1 MAQATTEEDK
11 LLERFDAAK
20 MLRAQWES
28 DWEDAYEL
36 TLPKRKHEFT
46 DTINEGNSRTDR
58 IFDSTAVAAHLE
70 FASRMQAGTVPGD
83 SQWISLRAGSR
94 INPEDRED
102 FDRALADVVQGLF
115 EDLASSNFNTEANEM
130 FIELGIGTGPMIV
143 EDGGLDAPF
152 KFTAVPLTEVWLDEG
167 PFGGVDGVFR
177 RVRVRAKHV
186 PTRWPKAKLSDDLRK
201 IIKDDAER
209 KLTFIEL
216 TARDWQEKGT
226 ETYVRQIINLEQKE
240 IIVTEEFK
248 GAGSNPW
255 IVPRWA
261 VSAGE
266 VYGRGPVL
274 NALPDIRS
282 INLIKQMILE
292 NADFA
297 ISGLYL
303 YDDDGTINPTTI
315 DLTPGAM
322 VPRAAGSRGL
332 EPLQSASRFDVGEFI
347 LKDMQFN
354 IQRLLFS
361 ETLGRP
367 EGTPMTATEVAAR
380 TAELAQQIGSPF
392 GRIVVEFV
400 RPVIRRLLFLLQERG
415 ALKGLPGLG
424 GDVLKIDSI
433 SPLSRAAD
441 FEKISALDRFL
452 ELVAARLGPQTLQT
466 MVNPEET
473 VAELASLFG
482 VSPTVIHTED
492 ELRTNEA
499 ETEALAEDAARA
511 GVPPEQVVQAAQQG
525 VL

>member
-1 MAQATTEEDK
+1 MSKKTEEDE
-11 LLERFDAAK
+11 LLERFSAAK
-20 MLRAQWES
+20 VLRAQWES
-28 DWEDAYEL
+28 DWEDAYEY

-46 DTINEGNSRTDR
+46 DTFNEGETRTDR

-83 SQWISLRAGSR
+83 SQWISLKAGSR
-94 INPEDRED
+94 IDVESRED
-102 FDRALADVVQGLF
+102 FDRALSGVVDDLF

-130 FIELGIGTGPMIV
+130 FIELGIGTGPMII

-177 RVRVRAKHV
+177 RVRIKARHV
-186 PTRWPKAKLSDDLRK
+186 LTRWPKAKLSADMHKTISDDPTKR
-201 IIKDDAER
+201 
-209 KLTFIEL
+209 LTFIEL
-216 TARDWQEKGT
+216 TSRDWGERGT
-226 ETYVRQIINLEQKE
+226 ETYVRQLLNLEHHE
-240 IIVTEEFK
+240 IILTEVFK
-248 GAGSNPW
+248 GAGSKPW
-255 IVPRWA
+255 VVPRWA

-282 INLIKQMILE
+282 LNLIKQMILE

-322 VPRAAGSRGL
+322 VPRAPGSRGL
-332 EPLQSASRFDVGEFI
+332 EPLQSASRFDLGEFI
-347 LKDMQFN
+347 IKDMQFN

-380 TAELAQQIGSPF
+380 TSELAQQIGSPF

-400 RPVIRRLLFLLQERG
+400 RPVIRRLLFLLKERG
-415 ALKGLPGLG
+415 VLKGIPGLG
-424 GDVLKIDSI
+424 GDILKIDSI

-452 ELVAARLGPQTLQT
+452 ELVAVRLGSEALQL
-466 MVNPEET
+466 MVKTEET
-473 VAELASLFG
+473 VNELAKLFG
-482 VSPTVIHTED
+482 VTPVVVRSEA
-492 ELRTNEA
+492 ELKAQEA
-499 ETEALAEDAARA
+499 ETEAAVASAAEA
-511 GVPPEQVVQAAQQG
+511 GVPPEQIAQALQQG
-525 VL
+525 GT

>member
-1 MAQATTEEDK
+1 MAQKTKEDE
-11 LLERFDAAK
+11 LIERFDAAK
-20 MLRAQWES
+20 VLRAQWES
-28 DWEDAYEL
+28 DWEDAYEF

-46 DTINEGNSRTDR
+46 DTFNEGETRTDR

-83 SQWISLRAGSR
+83 SQWISLKAGSR
-94 INPEDRED
+94 IDPDDREE
-102 FDRALADVVQGLF
+102 FDRALAAVVSDLF
-115 EDLASSNFNTEANEM
+115 ESLASSNFNTEANEM

-186 PTRWPKAKLSDDLRK
+186 PVRWAKAKLSDDLRRV
-201 IIKDDAER
+201 IADDAER

-216 TARDWQEKGT
+216 TSRDWAEKGT
-226 ETYVRQIINLEQKE
+226 ETYVRQIMNLEHKE
-240 IIVTEEFK
+240 IIVTEEFT

-282 INLIKQMILE
+282 LNLIKQMILE

-303 YDDDGTINPTTI
+303 FDDDGTINPTTI
-315 DLTPGAM
+315 DLTPGAL
-322 VPRAAGSRGL
+322 VPRSPGSRGL

-347 LKDMQFN
+347 IKDMQFN
-354 IQRLLFS
+354 IQKLLFS

-380 TAELAQQIGSPF
+380 TSELAQQIGSPF

-400 RPVIRRLLFLLQERG
+400 RPVIRRLLFLLKDRG

-424 GDVLKIDSI
+424 GDILKIDSI

-452 ELVAARLGPQTLQT
+452 EVVAARLGPQALQA
-466 MVNPEET
+466 MVKTEET
-473 VAELASLFG
+473 VNELATLFG
-482 VSPTVIHTED
+482 VTPTVIRSES
-492 ELRTNEA
+492 ELRTQEA
-499 ETEALAEDAARA
+499 ETEAAAAGAAEA
-511 GVPPEQVVQAAQQG
+511 GVPPEQIAQVLQQG
-525 VL
+525 AP

>member
-1 MAQATTEEDK
+1 MAQKTKEDE

-20 MLRAQWES
+20 MLRSQWES
-28 DWEDAYEL
+28 DWEDAYEF

-46 DTINEGNSRTDR
+46 DTFNEGETRTDR

-83 SQWISLRAGSR
+83 SQWISLQAGSR
-94 INPEDRED
+94 IDPEDRED
-102 FDRALADVVQGLF
+102 FNRSLAIVVSDLF
-115 EDLASSNFNTEANEM
+115 DMLASSNFNTEANEM
-130 FIELGIGTGPMIV
+130 FIELGIGTGPIIV

-186 PTRWPKAKLSDDLRK
+186 PVRWSKAKLSDDLRRV
-201 IIKDDAER
+201 ISDDAER

-216 TARDWQEKGT
+216 TSRDWAEKGT
-226 ETYVRQIINLEQKE
+226 ETYVRQIMNLEQKE

-255 IVPRWA
+255 VVPRWA

-282 INLIKQMILE
+282 LNLIKQMILE

-303 YDDDGTINPTTI
+303 FDDDGTINPTTI
-315 DLTPGAM
+315 DLTPGAL
-322 VPRAAGSRGL
+322 VPRSPGSRGL

-347 LKDMQFN
+347 IKDMQFN
-354 IQRLLFS
+354 IQKLLFS

-380 TAELAQQIGSPF
+380 TSELAQQIGSPF

-400 RPVIRRLLFLLQERG
+400 RPVIRRLLFLLKDRG
-415 ALKGLPGLG
+415 ALKGIPGLG
-424 GDVLKIDSI
+424 GDILKIDSI

-452 ELVAARLGPQTLQT
+452 EVVAARLGPQALQV
-466 MVNPEET
+466 MVKTEET
-473 VAELASLFG
+473 VNELASLFG
-482 VSPTVIHTED
+482 VTPTVIRSEA
-492 ELRTNEA
+492 ELRTQEA
-499 ETEALAEDAARA
+499 ETEAAAAGAAEA
-511 GVPPEQVVQAAQQG
+511 GVPPEQIAQVLQQG
-525 VL
+525 AA